1 VNTPD
6 KNPSSTDDIAPWT
19 HYWASGALHSCS
31 NAFDGNYD
39 DEVRS
44 YWTDF
49 FSRLPEA
56 ARALDIGTGNGAVAF
71 LAQEVGRQSG
81 RKFSIE
87 GIDAAI
93 IDPSSAA
100 AKFGL
105 AMGNLVLRGLV
116 RSEKTDYP
124 PQYFDAVSSQY
135 AIEYTSVSETL
146 EELAR
151 ILKPGAIAGFV
162 IHHSES
168 QSVQT
173 TLAELKVFSFLRH
186 EVPLLTLSRRLL
198 RKPVSGGSG
207 TLVLFARDRESEKE
221 RKEFDRQM
229 NRVVAYVRQRP
240 QAAFVDGSVAQ
251 VANVLRQTQDI
262 GPAAAIARLD
272 ILESEMLAHQ
282 ARLHAIAKAAC
293 DRQGI
298 EKFCEMASSAG
309 FSVQQPRELRRQGKT
324 LLGWTVDASRAS

>member
-1 VNTPD
+1 MNTPD
-6 KNPSSTDDIAPWT
+6 KNPSNADDIAPWT

-39 DEVRS
+39 DEVRKL
-44 YWTDF
+44 WANF
-49 FSRLPEA
+49 FGRLPDGS
-56 ARALDIGTGNGAVAF
+56 RILDIGTGNGAVAF
-71 LAQEVGRQSG
+71 LAQETGRQHDRSF
-81 RKFSIE
+81 RIE

-93 IDPSSAA
+93 IDPAA
-100 AKFGL
+100 AATKFGL
-105 AMGNLVLRGLV
+105 PLENMVLRGLI

-135 AIEYTSVSETL
+135 AIEYTRVSETL
-146 EELAR
+146 SELAR

-168 QSVQT
+168 QSVLT

-186 EVPLLTLSRRLL
+186 EAPLLTLSRRLL

-207 TLVLFARDRESEKE
+207 ALVLFARDRDSEKE
-221 RKEFDRQM
+221 RKEFDRHM
-229 NRVVAYVRQRP
+229 NRVVAYVRKRP
-240 QAAFVDGSVAQ
+240 QAAFVDGIVAQ
-251 VANVLRQTQDI
+251 VANVLRQTQEI

-282 ARLHAIAKAAC
+282 ARLLAIAKAAC

-298 EKFCEMASSAG
+298 ERFCEMAANAG
-309 FSVQQPRELRRQGKT
+309 FSVQQPRELVRQGKT
-324 LLGWTVDASRAS
+324 LLGWVVDANRGT